1 MIPVFIAITLLILC
15 FGIIILWFL
24 RVKEKGF
31 GILSGKRIYV
41 DSDRTSGITL
51 YSETINLAGKPD
63 YIMKDGSIPVEVK
76 TTSRIPNEPY
86 QNHVMQL
93 MAYCLLVEENYD
105 KAPVG
110 GYLVYMRP
118 GGKLPE
124 KEFKILYTPEAK
136 EAIISLAQEI
146 TELKISGQ
154 ELYCHHPEHN
164 KN

>member
-1 MIPVFIAITLLILC
+1 MIPVFIAIALLILC

-31 GILSGKRIYV
+31 GILGGKRVYS
-41 DSDRTSGITL
+41 DSDRKPGIVL
-51 YSETINLAGKPD
+51 YSSTINLVGKPD
-63 YIMKDGSIPVEVK
+63 FIVKDGDNYIPVEVK
-76 TTSRIPNEPY
+76 TGRTPSEPY

-105 KAPVG
+105 QAPIG
-110 GYLVYMRP
+110 GFLKY
-118 GGKLPE
+118 PE

-136 EAIISLAQEI
+136 EAVISLAQEI
-146 TELKISGQ
+146 TKLKISGE

-164 KN
+164 KV